1 LQVRHLDH
9 QMIIFDRRM
18 GGFDKAPCCT
28 FGYRNTNAKFQQTY
42 TKGSIHHTFF
52 VRGHQDGTV
61 VLWDFR
67 NVKVHSFL
75 PSNDIFFLLRHTKN
89 IVTKRQSQLTQS
101 VVHTVVSDGHVVT
114 FGDGVV
120 TFLNDFLHS

>member
-1 LQVRHLDH
+1 
-9 QMIIFDRRM
+9 M

-28 FGYRNTNAKFQQTY
+28 FGYRNTNAKFQQSY

-75 PSNDIFFLLRHTKN
+75 LSNGSFFLRPTYEEHCYEETKP
-89 IVTKRQSQLTQS
+89 TY
-101 VVHTVVSDGHVVT
+101 
-114 FGDGVV
+114 
-120 TFLNDFLHS
+120 

>member
-1 LQVRHLDH
+1 
-9 QMIIFDRRM
+9 MIFDRRM

-28 FGYRNTNAKFQQTY
+28 FGYRNTNAKFQQSY

-67 NVKVHSFL
+67 NAKVHSFL
-75 PSNDIFFLLRHTKN
+75 LSNGNFFLFRHEEHCDEETKP
-89 IVTKRQSQLTQS
+89 TYS
-101 VVHTVVSDGHVVT
+101 VGRAYSG
-114 FGDGVV
+114 FGWPRC
-120 TFLNDFLHS
+120 DFW